1 MDPKENEH
9 SGEIPKLDL
18 EEEEFPKNDLTE
30 VVVVHD
36 ETVAH
41 ELKKE
46 PSRVSIAVIETIED
60 ELEELEEH
68 SPVPSIKE
76 THSNTQVQFK
86 IQAYLVR
93 LHLNRLLDIFRL
105 SILTNI
111 SSFLEKNKF

>member
-9 SGEIPKLDL
+9 FEEIPKVDL
-18 EEEEFPKNDLTE
+18 KEEVPKNDLTE
-30 VVVVHD
+30 VEVVHE
-36 ETVAH
+36 ETVSR

-76 THSNTQVQFK
+76 THNNTQV
-86 IQAYLVR
+86 
-93 LHLNRLLDIFRL
+93 
-105 SILTNI
+105 
-111 SSFLEKNKF
+111 